1 MCYLLED
8 EFSFFSTCLI
18 NITIFIYTPRT
29 SVESHALLLSLFRFF
44 IARYLARQ
52 LPIDGIRKPSKS
64 LKSSIKQSV
73 VNIQKSIT
81 QKYNILFILII
92 TIFLQL
98 HQLPQCNVQV
108 MNIAA
113 CFMCPVTLFHFSC
126 LKMGCQSATKIAAN
140 LFLNNLQKFQ
150 KFIVSSISC
159 FGNVQEVS
167 YKD

>member
-18 NITIFIYTPRT
+18 NIIIFIYTPRT
-29 SVESHALLLSLFRFF
+29 SAESHALLLSLFSFF

-98 HQLPQCNVQV
+98 YINFPNVQV
-108 MNIAA
+108 MAIAP
-113 CFMCPVTLFHFSC
+113 CFMCCVTSFRFSR
-126 LKMGCQSATKIAAN
+126 LKMGCQNAKACESSEN
-140 LFLNNLQKFQ
+140 LLFHQFSDLV
-150 KFIVSSISC
+150 I
-159 FGNVQEVS
+159 
-167 YKD
+167 

>member
-18 NITIFIYTPRT
+18 NIIIFIYTPRT
-29 SVESHALLLSLFRFF
+29 SAESHALLLSLFSFF

-98 HQLPQCNVQV
+98 YINFPNVQV
-108 MNIAA
+108 MAIAP
-113 CFMCPVTLFHFSC
+113 CFMCYVTSFRFSR
-126 LKMGCQSATKIAAN
+126 LKMGCQNAKTCESFEN
-140 LFLNNLQKFQ
+140 LLFHQ
-150 KFIVSSISC
+150 ISDL
-159 FGNVQEVS
+159 VI
-167 YKD
+167 